1 MPPAVPV
8 PELIAAEIVSR
19 LEAITILGGYEFNV
33 GDVVRPNRQGTNF
46 VVRSLTMLVVLGDM
60 RRNYD
65 LGHEGNPPANAYD
78 LDINLHMIG
87 DVSTASSGSYQTK
100 PNDMAAAAIKA
111 ISQEAAD
118 PSMWY
123 TMAGNSIHSEITSI
137 ENYSSF
143 AGDHSGAVVIL
154 TTTFR
159 VSETDPFTVRA

>member
-1 MPPAVPV
+1 MPAVPV
-8 PELIAAEIVSR
+8 PELIAEEIVDR
-19 LEAITILGGYEFNV
+19 LEGITTENDYEFDV
-33 GDVVRPNRQGTNF
+33 SDVVRPNRQGTNF
-46 VVRSLTMLVVLGDM
+46 VARSLTMLVVLGDM

-65 LGHEGNPPANAYD
+65 LSHEGNPPAIAYD

-87 DVSTASSGSYQTK
+87 TATDSGTGSQQTT
-100 PNDMAAAAIKA
+100 PNDMAAAAIEA
-111 ISQEAAD
+111 LSQEATD

-123 TMAGNSIHSEITSI
+123 TLDGNCINTEVMSV

-143 AGDHSGAVVIL
+143 AGDHAGAVVNL